1 MRCISSAGLCIEQWA
16 RLLYHRIWCN
26 SLTLF
31 YHQNPLSQK
40 IPNPNTYI
48 LWVWCQFR
56 KKERR
61 KPDPKQ
67 KRRISRSSCT
77 SSILPWFV
85 IRLLLFHNVN
95 FHWKNTQR
103 LHIISRI
110 FASNIQSPFGESA
123 MRRSLLDARFF
134 QFIRIKWSNSSE
146 YWVCACGCTL

>member
-31 YHQNPLSQK
+31 YHKTRSHRKYRIQIHIYYGFGANSE
-40 IPNPNTYI
+40 
-48 LWVWCQFR
+48 

-85 IRLLLFHNVN
+85 IRLLLYHNVN

-123 MRRSLLDARFF
+123 MRRSLLDARSF